1 VCGGAVAAA
10 AAESSS
16 LSLRRCVQHARRGTA
31 ARLACRATARDS
43 ANVFCQAR
51 AAHLCRTPSQ
61 RAAQHALHR
70 CGHGA
75 GCCAAHDAF
84 HPCAAC
90 NVAHS
95 TLSLFF
101 PARPGRTRASCSVKA
116 LQPAPRGGALAASAG
131 EADDGGEGGVS
142 DGAFFNRLAELHS
155 LSTLLAGP
163 PRAVLVV
170 TGPPS
175 CGKSGVRAPSSCGLL
190 LGLR

>member
-1 VCGGAVAAA
+1 MHAAA
-10 AAESSS
+10 PPRGWRATQLHAAAPTSSAKRA
-16 LSLRRCVQHARRGTA
+16 LRICAARPRSAQHNTRFTA
-31 ARLACRATARDS
+31 AVTVRAAVRRATRS
-43 ANVFCQAR
+43 TRVPR
-51 AAHLCRTPSQ
+51 VTL
-61 RAAQHALHR
+61 L
-70 CGHGA
+70 
-75 GCCAAHDAF
+75 
-84 HPCAAC
+84 
-90 NVAHS
+90 

-101 PARPGRTRASCSVKA
+101 PARPGRTRASRSVKA
-116 LQPAPRGGALAASAG
+116 LQPAPRGGALAASAGEADDGGEG